1 MAQALAGAGII
12 LAFLTSYC
20 TATSA
25 QNAWSIIHFLQLVL
39 ILPFI
44 AKEMS
49 VNLQAFIAF
58 NAFAALSADSL
69 FSVIGKYLPLMKNL
83 SYGQPHEYLKILNI
97 SSGSVVLHNSL
108 ILAMLLLYS
117 IIRLIRIIMYLLK
130 NEETRFSFI
139 ISKTYQYFSFSAWI
153 KIFIERYMFTL
164 LITLCEIAYYVEI
177 QVEKKDRF
185 WVNDASNHVLIN
197 VSYI

>member
-1 MAQALAGAGII
+1 MAQVLAGAGII

-25 QNAWSIIHFLQLVL
+25 QDAWSIIHFLQLVL

-49 VNLQAFIAF
+49 VNLQAFFAF

-83 SYGQPHEYLKILNI
+83 SYGQPYEYLKILNV
-97 SSGSVVLHNSL
+97 SSGSVVINNFL
-108 ILAMLLLYS
+108 ILVILLIYS
-117 IIRLIRIIMYLLK
+117 IARLTRIITYLLK

-139 ISKTYQYFSFSAWI
+139 IY
-153 KIFIERYMFTL
+153 
-164 LITLCEIAYYVEI
+164 
-177 QVEKKDRF
+177 
-185 WVNDASNHVLIN
+185 
-197 VSYI
+197 